1 MTYLLAV
8 GVCLSAT
15 LLTGVL
21 SGFSLIADGR
31 TVTVVLFVCLPL
43 ALALGVISR
52 ASLTRTPA
60 DVVLAAFAT
69 PCLALSA
76 WTLCGYVW
84 TDVTVAPGS
93 LGSLGGGLLLSI
105 VLLTDGIITH
115 VALPER
121 T

>member
-1 MTYLLAV
+1 MTYLLAA

-21 SGFSLIADGR
+21 SGFRLTDGR
-31 TVTVVLFVCLPL
+31 TVAVVLFVCLPL
-43 ALALGVISR
+43 ALALGVIAR

-60 DVVLAAFAT
+60 DIVLAAFAI
-69 PCLALSA
+69 PCLTVSA

-84 TDVTVAPGS
+84 KDVTVAPGS
-93 LGSLGGGLLLSI
+93 LGSLGAGLLLSI
-105 VLLTDGIITH
+105 GLLTDGIITH